1 MLKFDYISQRTY
13 VEALEKMNTI
23 LFILQPLLLSLFLS
37 ALIIPRILVVTYR
50 KKLFD
55 YPDERKVH
63 QTAIPRLGG
72 FSFLP
77 SILFAFLFTIGV
89 RYLTGY
95 EIPAGSLG
103 FVVPEL
109 FFLICGL
116 ILLYLAGLKDD
127 LVGLRYRSKFVI
139 QVLAV
144 SMLPLS
150 GLWINNLYGLLGI
163 HALSPWIG
171 IPFTLLAVVFIVN
184 AINLIDGLDGLASG
198 LASISLVIMGILFF
212 MDGLSIYAILAFATL
227 GTLIPFFLYNVF
239 GKAERCKKI
248 FMGDTG
254 SLTLGYVLAFLVVR
268 YSSCHPELK
277 PCSEDAFVIAFST
290 LLVPI
295 FDVFRVM
302 LVRARNHKHIFTADK
317 NHIHHKLLSIG
328 FVPRKA
334 MLSILL
340 LSVLFCGLNRIMI
353 AYFNITVLLI
363 VDIVIYTIL
372 NLWLDRIR
380 DRK

>member
-1 MLKFDYISQRTY
+1 
-13 VEALEKMNTI
+13 MNTI

-37 ALIIPRILVVTYR
+37 SVIIPRILVVTYR
-50 KKLFD
+50 KKLLD

-95 EIPAGSLG
+95 DIPPVDAFG
-103 FVVPEL
+103 FVVPEF

-127 LVGLRYRSKFVI
+127 LIGLRYRSKFVI
-139 QVLAV
+139 QVVAA

-163 HALSPWIG
+163 YALSPWIG
-171 IPFTLLAVVFIVN
+171 IPFTILVVVFIIN
-184 AINLIDGLDGLASG
+184 AVNLIDGLDGLASG
-198 LASISLVIMGILFF
+198 LAGISLLVVGILFF
-212 MDGLSIYAILAFATL
+212 SLKLWMYAILTFSAFGA
-227 GTLIPFFLYNVF
+227 LIPFFFYNVF
-239 GKAERCKKI
+239 GKAEHCKKI

-254 SLTLGYVLAFLVVR
+254 SMTLGYLLAFLVIH
-268 YSSCHPELK
+268 YSSCHLELS

-302 LVRARNHKHIFTADK
+302 GVRARNHKHIFIADK

-328 FVPRKA
+328 FTSRKA

-340 LSVLFCGLNRIMI
+340 LSVLYCSLNGIMI
-353 AYFNITVLLI
+353 AYCNITVLLI
-363 VDIVIYTIL
+363 IDIVTYTIL